1 LSCWLAPAPGGEIP
15 PRPIASAWASDTKVR
30 WISDQAES
38 KERYMQLLI
47 AIGLAL
53 MLMLMLMLMLV
64 LALKVSVV
72 NIERELTRKPIR
84 YEDTD

>member
-1 LSCWLAPAPGGEIP
+1 LSYWLAPAPGGEIP

-53 MLMLMLMLMLV
+53 MLV
-64 LALKVSVV
+64 VALKVSIA

>member
-1 LSCWLAPAPGGEIP
+1 LSYWLAPAPGGEIP

-53 MLMLMLMLMLV
+53 TLV
-64 LALKVSVV
+64 VALKVRIA

>member
-1 LSCWLAPAPGGEIP
+1 
-15 PRPIASAWASDTKVR
+15 VR

-53 MLMLMLMLMLV
+53 MLV
-64 LALKVSVV
+64 VALKVSIA

>member
-53 MLMLMLMLMLV
+53 MLV
-64 LALKVSVV
+64 VALKVSIA

>member
-1 LSCWLAPAPGGEIP
+1 LSYWLAPAPGGEIP

-53 MLMLMLMLMLV
+53 MLMLV

>member
-53 MLMLMLMLMLV
+53 MLMLV

>member
-1 LSCWLAPAPGGEIP
+1 
-15 PRPIASAWASDTKVR
+15 
-30 WISDQAES
+30 
-38 KERYMQLLI
+38 MQLLI

-53 MLMLMLMLMLV
+53 MLMLV
-64 LALKVSVV
+64 VALKVSIA